1 MSYAGGVVLT
11 DLWPVST
18 RMNKPENDDPWYS
31 IPSSRLMTPPRRIAE
46 MMDQAEKRSQ
56 LIRHLEDA
64 LALSDEI

>member
-1 MSYAGGVVLT
+1 
-11 DLWPVST
+11 
-18 RMNKPENDDPWYS
+18 
-31 IPSSRLMTPPRRIAE
+31 MTPPRRIAE

>member
-1 MSYAGGVVLT
+1 
-11 DLWPVST
+11 
-18 RMNKPENDDPWYS
+18 
-31 IPSSRLMTPPRRIAE
+31 